1 MSEFKFEPNH
11 FGIIMESLGDGEM
24 NILVGHELDDLS
36 DEERNNCLDL
46 LMGLRLMLERGPEVV
61 GMLGGMMRMVTE
73 FMDNDVDFE
82 PDPDLIDAIG
92 ERLTDNILPFSKKKL
107 N

>member
-1 MSEFKFEPNH
+1 
-11 FGIIMESLGDGEM
+11 
-24 NILVGHELDDLS
+24 
-36 DEERNNCLDL
+36 
-46 LMGLRLMLERGPEVV
+46 MLERGPEVV

>member
-1 MSEFKFEPNH
+1 MNESKFEPNH
-11 FGIIMESLGDGEM
+11 FGIIMESLGDSEM

-61 GMLGGMMRMVTE
+61 SMLGGMMRMVTE
-73 FMDNDVDFE
+73 FMDNAVDFE

>member
-1 MSEFKFEPNH
+1 MSEFKFDPNH
-11 FGIIMESLGDGEM
+11 FGIIMESLGEGNM

-46 LMGLRLMLERGPEVV
+46 LTGLRLMLERGPEVV

-73 FMDNDVDFE
+73 IMDNDVDFE

-92 ERLTDNILPFSKKKL
+92 ERLSDNVLPFGKKKL

>member
-1 MSEFKFEPNH
+1 VDCHK
-11 FGIIMESLGDGEM
+11 
-24 NILVGHELDDLS
+24 LDDLS

-61 GMLGGMMRMVTE
+61 GMLGGMMRMVTD